1 MLIYLSKLVVSYAIG
16 HFVIESKDV
25 LLDENEPENGNK
37 KQRLSSMTYDQI
49 VSNLGVSKPEVQGL
63 LQKSK
68 QKDSKTRNYELE
80 IPEEFI
86 CPITQDVMKHPV
98 LCSDGFIY
106 EKAAIGKSFLY
117 FQVANLCIILQGR
130 QTCLKLDAQLIAEAQ
145 KQHFLYPWVK

>member
-1 MLIYLSKLVVSYAIG
+1 M
-16 HFVIESKDV
+16 
-25 LLDENEPENGNK
+25 DENEPENGNK

-49 VSNLGVSKPEVQGL
+49 VSNLGVSKPEAQRL

-80 IPEEFI
+80 IPEEFL

-117 FQVANLCIILQGR
+117 FSSCQFMHYTKGATDVFEIGCAI
-130 QTCLKLDAQLIAEAQ
+130 
-145 KQHFLYPWVK
+145 YY

>member
-1 MLIYLSKLVVSYAIG
+1 
-16 HFVIESKDV
+16 
-25 LLDENEPENGNK
+25 
-37 KQRLSSMTYDQI
+37 MTYDQI
-49 VSNLGVSKPEVQGL
+49 VSNLGVSKPEAQRL

-80 IPEEFI
+80 IPEEFL

-130 QTCLKLDAQLIAEAQ
+130 RTCLKLGAQFITEAQ
-145 KQHFLYPWVK
+145 IKGAQ